1 MEHHYNV
8 DNFFEVEKIIAK
20 KKLKGKTY
28 YLIKWEN
35 YSVNES
41 TWEPTSNL
49 KTIKYMIKNFENE
62 YPKSIDKDLL
72 EIFKNKDIPTK
83 LVKSFKSNLL
93 KKKKFRYETNTK
105 TGNEDILK
113 KNKNDK
119 LDLLKEHL
127 YIKTDGKNQKNLEN
141 EDQIKNSKN
150 LIIDLS
156 EIESLATITNE
167 SQKESESGDNIIFKN
182 FNEAEQINIK
192 KEGQLV
198 WPRVI
203 I

>member
-1 MEHHYNV
+1 MEHQYNV
-8 DNFFEVEKIIAK
+8 NNFFEVEKIIAK

-49 KTIKYMIKNFENE
+49 KTIKYMIKDFENE

-105 TGNEDILK
+105 TGNKDIFK
-113 KNKNDK
+113 KNKNDE

-127 YIKTDGKNQKNLEN
+127 YIKTNEKNRKNLEN
-141 EDQIKNSKN
+141 EDLVKHSRI

-156 EIESLATITNE
+156 EIESLAITNE
-167 SQKESESGDNIIFKN
+167 SQKESESGDNVIFKN
-182 FNEAEQINIK
+182 FNETEQINIK

-198 WPRVI
+198 FPKVMI
-203 I
+203 